1 MKISNETKVGALT
14 AIAITVLILGF
25 NFLKG
30 KDLTARG
37 TTLYTVFPNVE
48 GLMVSNPVIIQ
59 GLQIGKVAALKEK
72 DKNMSGIVVTLTI
85 NKDINIPRNSVATIS
100 SELLGTT
107 SIKIHLGQGQDLV
120 RSGDTLRAE
129 RSLGL
134 VDKFQDKLDPA
145 IANIN
150 KTVSS
155 LDELIQ
161 KFNTILDPNTRG
173 NLQTII
179 ANLAASTKSLSRLVD
194 VETGTLA
201 KSLKN
206 VESITLTVQRNSGK
220 IDSTFSNLEKAS
232 SKLARADLEGA
243 ITSLKSNM
251 DNLEKVIGKMQTKDG
266 TLGALLNDRQL
277 YDEIRKTN
285 RSLNIL
291 LDDFRVNPKR
301 YVNISVFGRKD
312 KKGPLMAPVNDSIPK

>member
-30 KDLTARG
+30 KDLTSSS
-37 TTLYTVFPNVE
+37 TTLYTVFPNVD
-48 GLMVSNPVIIQ
+48 GLVPSNPVVIN
-59 GLQIGKVAALKEK
+59 GLQVGKVAAMKEK
-72 DKNMSGIVVTLTI
+72 DRNLSGIVVTLNIT
-85 NKDINIPRNSVATIS
+85 KDINIPRNSIAVITT
-100 SELLGTT
+100 ELLGTPT
-107 SIKIHLGQGQDLV
+107 IKIHLGSTPEAV
-120 RSGDTLRAE
+120 KTGDTLRTE

-161 KFNTILDPNTRG
+161 KFNTILDPNTRN
-173 NLQTII
+173 NLQSIV
-179 ANLAASTKSLSRLVD
+179 ANLATSTKSLERMMDAQS
-194 VETGTLA
+194 GMLA
-201 KSLKN
+201 KSLGN
-206 VESITLTVQRNSGK
+206 VQSITATFAKNSGK
-220 IDSTFSNLEKAS
+220 IDSTFSNLEKTS
-232 SKLARADLEGA
+232 GKLANVNFEGA
-243 ITSLKSNM
+243 VQSLKNNM
-251 DNLEKVIGKMQTKDG
+251 DKLENILGKMETKDG
-266 TLGALLNDRQL
+266 SLGALLNDRQL

-285 RSLNIL
+285 RSLNTL

-301 YVNISVFGRKD
+301 YVNISVFGKKD
-312 KKGPLMAPVNDSIPK
+312 KKGPLAAPVNDSIPK